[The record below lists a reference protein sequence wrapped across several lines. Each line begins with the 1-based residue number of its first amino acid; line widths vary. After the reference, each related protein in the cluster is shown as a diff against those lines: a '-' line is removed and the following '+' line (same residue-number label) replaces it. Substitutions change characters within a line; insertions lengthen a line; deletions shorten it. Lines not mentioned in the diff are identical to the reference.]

1 MITREKLL
9 ESGFT
14 ETSEKGLTF
23 FTRDNY
29 TIVCINGLWCP
40 CVPDFRERLIGNTYI
55 TQMSELEKL
64 INQTQ
69 EF

>member
-14 ETSEKGLTF
+14 ETREKGLTF

-29 TIVCINGLWCP
+29 TIVCINGLWCL
-40 CVPDFRERLIGNTYI
+40 CVPEFRERLIGNTYI
-55 TQMSELEKL
+55 TQMSELEEL